1 MSARVAVI
9 SAPAGSGKTILLRS
23 WINEAGLAEQ
33 TAWVSARSNERDPQ
47 QFWLSVLGALRQTV
61 PGSALVRELT
71 AAPDLDGWTITERL
85 LEDVAPLE
93 DRRWLVIDDLNQLS
107 SYPEADLY
115 AEGYTGRARMVVN
128 KDHGYLLHVT
138 FVGSPP

>member
-1 MSARVAVI
+1 MMSA
-9 SAPAGSGKTILLRS
+9 PPGSSKTVLLRS
-23 WINEAGLAEQ
+23 WIGGAALAGRA
-33 TAWVSARSNERDPQ
+33 AWVSAGEMSG
-47 QFWLSVLGALRQTV
+47 SAAVVGALRQTV

-93 DRRWLVIDDLNQLS
+93 DRLWLVIDDLNQLS